1 MKAYLFFIAAAFA
14 ASRAVAQPQGCPL
27 EGDAKQALAKE
38 LNPFKN
44 RTDAPPAAKI
54 NPAATLGAVLAPG
67 PDLQRWSRD
76 DAAVF
81 EGVVINVKVG
91 GIESVN
97 CHAKDPAHRDTHI
110 ELALSPTATSTQR
123 VIVEVTPHWREQ
135 MAAIADW
142 STSALKQQLLP
153 NGQPGTRVRITGW
166 LFDDLEH
173 VKQAENTNPG
183 GLSNWRATV
192 WNGNPGAAGRGAR
205 SACTCPSP
213 HAQGETSPAQNQTE
227 MHTRSPVR
235 AAQVQ
240 LAMCLLVHGTLNNR
254 DIWILYSSNI
264 PGGGL
269 AL

>member
-110 ELALSPTATSTQR
+110 ELALSPMATSTQR

-183 GLSNWRATV
+183 GSSNWRATV
-192 WNGNPGAAGRGAR
+192 WEIHPITAIQVLPGAALAAPALAPAPTQKARHHRPRIKRKCIRGHRCGR
-205 SACTCPSP
+205 PK
-213 HAQGETSPAQNQTE
+213 
-227 MHTRSPVR
+227 
-235 AAQVQ
+235 
-240 LAMCLLVHGTLNNR
+240 
-254 DIWILYSSNI
+254 SN
-264 PGGGL
+264 
-269 AL
+269 